1 MKRVGLAIGLFL
13 LLLLG
18 LYGVDTALAQG
29 TVPRGTTVGG
39 VTIGGMKPAA
49 AREKLDSAFAYRPV
63 TVKGNDMLATI
74 DPEAA
79 GLAPDWDATIAAA
92 GTPSLNPITK
102 VTSFFTTTEVPIQS
116 EVDRARF
123 NPAMEKVAGELTRQP
138 ADGGLEL
145 VDGKP
150 HRIAPVVGQN
160 VAPSTVGDAVVSGW
174 LNPDGVD
181 VDITEV
187 PPAIGDDEIDAAEK
201 GPAKNAL
208 AGDIVAHGTD
218 KVDGIIPTARMGEI
232 VTFVPRVGDSAHAA
246 LEAEVNVDRAREI
259 LFENLQT
266 TEVSMKNATITLTAG
281 GRSVTPHVDGTVVD
295 WEKTL
300 DKFPDRVTG
309 TAPKTFD
316 VTYKPEPATFT
327 TEAANAATF
336 NDVVG
341 SFTTGGFSG
350 PSGTNIALVART
362 VNGAIVAPG
371 ETFSLNGYTGP
382 RGTAQG
388 YVSSG
393 VILNGHSDTA
403 VGGGIS
409 QFATTLYN
417 ASYFSGM
424 TDIAHTPHSY
434 YISRYPA
441 GREAT
446 VYEGAIDL
454 VFRNDTPDPVLI
466 EAGVSGN
473 EVTVTFK
480 GTKSRNVQSIPG
492 GKWAYTQP
500 QPMAVSGSS
509 CSPSSGAPGFTTS
522 DTRIITDLAG
532 KEIGRDSTTTVYDPV
547 PIVRCS

>member
-29 TVPRGTTVGG
+29 AVPRGTTVGG

-281 GRSVTPHVDGTVVD
+281 GRSVTPHADGTVVD

>member
-116 EVDRARF
+116 EVDRPRF

-181 VDITEV
+181 VDVTEV

-266 TEVSMKNATITLTAG
+266 TEVSMKNATITLTGG
-281 GRSVTPHVDGTVVD
+281 GRSVTPHTDGTVVD

-300 DKFPDRVTG
+300 DTFPDRVTG

-316 VTYKPEPATFT
+316 VAYKPEPATFT

-393 VILNGHSDTA
+393 VILNGHADTA

-466 EAGVSGN
+466 EAGVSGG

-480 GTKSRNVQSIPG
+480 GTKSRNVQSISG

-500 QPMAVSGSS
+500 QPMSVSGSS

-532 KEIGRDSTTTVYDPV
+532 NEIGRDSTTTVYDPV

>member
-1 MKRVGLAIGLFL
+1 MKRIALAIGLFV

-18 LYGVDTALAQG
+18 LYGVDTALVQG

-39 VTIGGMKPAA
+39 VAIGGMKPAE
-49 AREKLDSAFAYRPV
+49 AREKLSSEFTYKPVEVSA
-63 TVKGNDMLATI
+63 NDMRTTV
-74 DPEAA
+74 DPQAA

-92 GTPSLNPITK
+92 GTPSLNPITRI
-102 VTSFFTTTEVPIQS
+102 TSLFTTTEVPIQS
-116 EVDRARF
+116 EVGDGFA
-123 NPAMEKVAGELTRQP
+123 PAMQAVATELTREP
-138 ADGGLEL
+138 VDGGLEL
-145 VDGKP
+145 VDGSVN
-150 HRIAPVVGQN
+150 RIPPVIGQTATEES
-160 VAPSTVGDAVVSGW
+160 VSDAVLHNW
-174 LNPDGVD
+174 LNPDGITVD
-181 VDITEV
+181 VTEV
-187 PPAIGDDEIDAAEK
+187 PPAIGDEEIAAAEK
-201 GPAKNAL
+201 GPAKKAL
-208 AGDIVAHGTD
+208 AADIVAHGND
-218 KVDGIIPTARMGEI
+218 KVDGIIPRNRMGE
-232 VTFVPRVGDSAHAA
+232 VLSFVPDSGALKPEINVERAH
-246 LEAEVNVDRAREI
+246 DI
-259 LFENLQT
+259 LNENLQT
-266 TEVSMKNATITLTAG
+266 TEVARKNATITLTGG
-281 GRSVTPHVDGTVVD
+281 GRNVTPHADGTVID

-300 DKFPDRVTG
+300 EGFPDRVLG
-309 TAPKTFD
+309 DEKEFD

-327 TEAANAATF
+327 TEQAENATF

-393 VILNGHSDTA
+393 VILNGHADTA

-417 ASYFSGM
+417 ASYFAAM
-424 TDIAHTPHSY
+424 TDVAHTPHSY

-454 VFRNDTPDPVLI
+454 IFRNDTPNPVLI

-480 GTKSRNVQSIPG
+480 GVKTTNVESISG
-492 GKWAYTQP
+492 GKWNYTQP
-500 QPMAVSGSS
+500 QPMSVSGSS
-509 CSPSSGAPGFTTS
+509 CSPSGGAPGFTTS
-522 DTRIITDLAG
+522 DTRVVTDLAG
-532 KEIGRDSTTTVYDPV
+532 NEVSRTSTTTVYDPV

>member
-1 MKRVGLAIGLFL
+1 MKRIALAIGLFV

-39 VTIGGMKPAA
+39 VEIGGMKPAD
-49 AREKLDSAFAYRPV
+49 AREKLSSEFTYKPVEVSA
-63 TVKGNDMLATI
+63 NDMRTTV
-74 DPEAA
+74 DPQAA

-92 GTPSLNPITK
+92 GTPPLNPITK
-102 VTSFFTTTEVPIQS
+102 ITSFFTTTEVPIQS
-116 EVDRARF
+116 HVSDAF
-123 NPAMEKVAGELTRQP
+123 SPAMRAVATELTREP
-138 ADGGLEL
+138 VDGGLSL
-145 VDGKP
+145 VDGSVN
-150 HRIAPVVGQN
+150 RIPPVIGQTATEES
-160 VAPSTVGDAVVSGW
+160 VSDAVLHNW
-174 LNPDGVD
+174 LNPDGVT
-181 VDITEV
+181 VEVTEV
-187 PPAIGDDEIDAAEK
+187 PPAIGDEVIDEAAN
-201 GPAKNAL
+201 GPAKKVL
-208 AGDIVAHGTD
+208 AADIVAHGND
-218 KVDGIIPTARMGEI
+218 KVDGIIPRNRMGEI
-232 VTFVPRVGDSAHAA
+232 LTFGPENGVLRP
-246 LEAEVNVDRAREI
+246 EVNVDRAREI
-259 LFENLQT
+259 LNENLQT
-266 TEVSMKNATITLTAG
+266 TDVAHKNATLTLTGG
-281 GRSVTPHVDGTVVD
+281 GRSVTPHVDGTVID

-300 DKFPDRVTG
+300 EGFPERVLG
-309 TAPKTFD
+309 DEKEFD
-316 VTYKPEPATFT
+316 VTYKPDPATFT
-327 TEAANAATF
+327 TEQANAATF

-341 SFTTGGFSG
+341 SFSTGGFSG
-350 PSGTNIALVART
+350 PSGTNIALVARA

-393 VILNGHSDTA
+393 VILNGHADTA

-417 ASYFSGM
+417 ASYFSAM

-454 VFRNDTPDPVLI
+454 VFRNDTPNPVLI

-480 GTKSRNVQSIPG
+480 GVKTTNVQSIPG
-492 GKWAYTQP
+492 DKWNYTQP
-500 QPMAVSGSS
+500 QPMSVSGSS
-509 CSPSSGAPGFTTS
+509 CSPSNGAPGFTTS
-522 DTRIITDLAG
+522 DTRVVSDLAG
-532 KEIGRDSTTTVYDPV
+532 NEVSRTSTTTVYDPV

>member
-1 MKRVGLAIGLFL
+1 MKRIALAIGLFV

-39 VTIGGMKPAA
+39 VAIGGMKPAD
-49 AREKLDSAFAYRPV
+49 AREKLSAEFTYKPV
-63 TVKGNDMLATI
+63 EVSANDMRTTV
-74 DPEAA
+74 DPQAA

-92 GTPSLNPITK
+92 GTPPLNPITK
-102 VTSFFTTTEVPIQS
+102 ITSFFTTTEVPIQS
-116 EVDRARF
+116 EVGDGFA
-123 NPAMEKVAGELTRQP
+123 PAMQAVATELTREP
-138 ADGGLEL
+138 VDGGLSL
-145 VDGKP
+145 VDGSVN
-150 HRIAPVVGQN
+150 RIPPVIGQTATEES
-160 VAPSTVGDAVVSGW
+160 VSDAVLHNW
-174 LNPDGVD
+174 LNPDGVI
-181 VDITEV
+181 VEVTEV
-187 PPAIGDDEIDAAEK
+187 PPAIGDEEIDAAEK
-201 GPAKNAL
+201 GPAKKAL
-208 AGDIVAHGTD
+208 AADIVAHGND
-218 KVDGIIPTARMGEI
+218 KVDGIIPRNRMGEI
-232 VTFVPRVGDSAHAA
+232 LTFAPENGVLRP
-246 LEAEVNVDRAREI
+246 EVNVDRAREI
-259 LFENLQT
+259 LNENLQT
-266 TEVSMKNATITLTAG
+266 TDVAHKNATLTLTGG
-281 GRSVTPHVDGTVVD
+281 GRSVTPHVDGTVID

-300 DKFPDRVTG
+300 EGFPERVLG
-309 TAPKTFD
+309 DEKEFD
-316 VTYKPEPATFT
+316 VTYKPDPATFT
-327 TEAANAATF
+327 TEQANAATF

-350 PSGTNIALVART
+350 PSGTNIALVAKT
-362 VNGAIVAPG
+362 VNGAVVAPG

-393 VILNGHSDTA
+393 VILNGHADTA

-417 ASYFSGM
+417 ASYFSAM

-454 VFRNDTPDPVLI
+454 VFRNDTPNPVLI

-480 GTKSRNVQSIPG
+480 GVKTTNVQSIPG
-492 GKWAYTQP
+492 GKWNYTQP
-500 QPMAVSGSS
+500 QPMSVSGSS
-509 CSPSSGAPGFTTS
+509 CSPSNGAPGFTTS
-522 DTRIITDLAG
+522 DTRVVTDLAG
-532 KEIGRDSTTTVYDPV
+532 NELSRTSTTTVYDPV

>member
-1 MKRVGLAIGLFL
+1 MKRIALAIGLFV

-39 VTIGGMKPAA
+39 VEIGGMKPAD
-49 AREKLDSAFAYRPV
+49 AREKLSSEFTYKPVEVSA
-63 TVKGNDMLATI
+63 NDMRTTV
-74 DPEAA
+74 DPQAA

-92 GTPSLNPITK
+92 GTPPLNPITK
-102 VTSFFTTTEVPIQS
+102 ITSFFTTTEVPIQS
-116 EVDRARF
+116 HVSDAF
-123 NPAMEKVAGELTRQP
+123 SPAMRAVATELTREP
-138 ADGGLEL
+138 VDGGLSL
-145 VDGKP
+145 VDGSVN
-150 HRIAPVVGQN
+150 RIPPVIGQTATEES
-160 VAPSTVGDAVVSGW
+160 VSDAVLHNW
-174 LNPDGVD
+174 LNPDGVT
-181 VDITEV
+181 VEVTEV
-187 PPAIGDDEIDAAEK
+187 PPAIGDEVIDEAAN
-201 GPAKNAL
+201 GPAKKVL
-208 AGDIVAHGTD
+208 AADIVAHGND
-218 KVDGIIPTARMGEI
+218 KVDGIIPRNRMGEI
-232 VTFVPRVGDSAHAA
+232 LTFAPENGVLRP
-246 LEAEVNVDRAREI
+246 EVNVEKAHEI
-259 LFENLQT
+259 LNENLQT
-266 TEVSMKNATITLTAG
+266 TDVAHKNATLTLTGG
-281 GRSVTPHVDGTVVD
+281 GRSVTPHVDGTVID

-300 DKFPDRVTG
+300 EGFPDRVLG
-309 TAPKTFD
+309 DEKEFD

-327 TEAANAATF
+327 TEQANAATF

-350 PSGTNIALVART
+350 PSGTNIALVAKT

-393 VILNGHSDTA
+393 VILNGHADTA

-417 ASYFSGM
+417 ASYFSAM

-454 VFRNDTPDPVLI
+454 VFRNDTPNPVLI

-480 GTKSRNVQSIPG
+480 GVKTTNVQSIPG
-492 GKWAYTQP
+492 GKWNYTQP
-500 QPMAVSGSS
+500 QPMSVSGSS
-509 CSPSSGAPGFTTS
+509 CSPSGGAPGFTTS
-522 DTRIITDLAG
+522 DTRVVTDLAG
-532 KEIGRDSTTTVYDPV
+532 NEVSRTSTTTVYDPV